1 MFATPRPVP
10 KTRVPL
16 IGAAVVL
23 LAAIPVLLV
32 GHWRLGAWA
41 LAAVLWVV
49 HQASG
54 MVLQRLPLGMGNL
67 ASAGVVAF
75 GRMLRAILVMVI
87 LIAVASSDSG
97 LGLTAAI
104 VFASAYTVEF
114 GLSLIAFFGGEAG
127 S

>member
-1 MFATPRPVP
+1 VP
-10 KTRVPL
+10 Q
-16 IGAAVVL
+16 IGSAVVL
-23 LAAIPVLLV
+23 CAALPILVV
-32 GHWRLGAWA
+32 GHWRLGAWV

-49 HQASG
+49 YQGSG

-67 ASAGVVAF
+67 ASAGVAAF
-75 GRMLRAILVMVI
+75 GRMLRAIFVMVI

>member
-10 KTRVPL
+10 ESRVPL
-16 IGAAVVL
+16 IGASVVMVL
-23 LAAIPVLLV
+23 AIPVLLI
-32 GHWRLGAWA
+32 GDWRLGAWL

-49 HQASG
+49 YRGSG
-54 MVLQRLPLGMGNL
+54 LVLQRLPLGMGNL

-75 GRMLRAILVMVI
+75 GRMLRAIFVMVI

-104 VFASAYTVEF
+104 VFALAYTVEF
-114 GLSLIAFFGGEAG
+114 GLSLIAYFGGEAR